1 MLRHLAI
8 AASLLQHA
16 LALPQAGITAAP
28 SPVVWVTVDASG
40 SAQTVRPA
48 VITTEGH
55 LATVSNAP
63 SALISTATYTLSPS
77 GRASTYTGRAP
88 VASATGTGGSLAGV
102 FPACDTDVG
111 PVEPFCLP
119 KSGSELY
126 PGKTYYITWSP
137 SYFPTPNLQL
147 ALHVN
152 YSTTGTGFTSAPL
165 PASQGFYAWTIPA
178 DFLASRGN
186 PAPTRYDITFALA
199 YADDATPAD
208 NDFERRVGPT
218 VYVTAAPPAAGED
231 TAGGGGG
238 EGGATRS
245 VVGIAVPVVIVA
257 VLALLGAACAVSWRR
272 TGHMPFAGVVMRRRS
287 AAGGGGAAT
296 GDNKSETNVGIQ
308 LTDRD
313 SWSPT
318 GRTAGRNVFREEV
331 ERQARLG

>member
-1 MLRHLAI
+1 M
-8 AASLLQHA
+8 S
-16 LALPQAGITAAP
+16 AP
-28 SPVVWVTVDASG
+28 
-40 SAQTVRPA
+40 
-48 VITTEGH
+48 
-55 LATVSNAP
+55 
-63 SALISTATYTLSPS
+63 LSPS
-77 GRASTYTGRAP
+77 ASPSQEANSTPARPTTVR
-88 VASATGTGGSLAGV
+88 
-102 FPACDTDVG
+102 FP
-111 PVEPFCLP
+111 PPFPPQTCSPLP
-119 KSGSELY
+119 FTNL
-126 PGKTYYITWSP
+126 PCPLTTVTWSP
-137 SYFPTPNLQL
+137 SYFPTPNLRL

-152 YSTTGTGFTSAPL
+152 YSTTGTGFTSPPL

-178 DFLASRGN
+178 DFLSSRGN

-218 VYVTAAPPAAGED
+218 VYVTAAPPGAGED
-231 TAGGGGG
+231 TAAGGGGT
-238 EGGATRS
+238 GGTRS
-245 VVGIAVPVVIVA
+245 VVGIVVPVVIVA

-272 TGHMPFAGVVMRRRS
+272 TGHMPFAGMVMRRRS
-287 AAGGGGAAT
+287 AGGYGARQSRSERVGSGTGAGAWGGGAGAGGGAAT